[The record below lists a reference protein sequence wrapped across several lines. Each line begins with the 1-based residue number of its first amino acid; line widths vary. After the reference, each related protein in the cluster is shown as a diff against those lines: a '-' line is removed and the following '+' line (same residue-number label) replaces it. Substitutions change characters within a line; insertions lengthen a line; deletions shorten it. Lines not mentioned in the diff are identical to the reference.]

1 MVNTCTNAFDAN
13 SAPILKSMDESD
25 IAEEGPLANE
35 LFLVELIASLSCNLA
50 FGLSSFKYTGMIG
63 TEIKVKPVWFL

>member
-63 TEIKVKPVWFL
+63 TEIKVKPAWFL

>member
-35 LFLVELIASLSCNLA
+35 LFLVELIASLS
-50 FGLSSFKYTGMIG
+50 
-63 TEIKVKPVWFL
+63 